1 MFLVSEGFCS
11 PKVAEHP
18 SIQESTLLA
27 LLSSDASQAALNTC
41 QVGIAERKMEKGGED
56 TETLD
61 RLVQRINPLWI
72 AISCG
77 YMVSWTS
84 IGSLISYF
92 KARQG
97 AAFYV
102 ALYCAFYLPGLPV
115 SLLQQR
121 FDENIDRRFGSANAF
136 MFRVCFSMVVKIL
149 MLFILP
155 FIPSWVPIKSVPY
168 VILCCMAFVGTF
180 SWLCHGTACQLCV
193 SKQHA
198 RAG

>member
-1 MFLVSEGFCS
+1 MDEGG
-11 PKVAEHP
+11 A
-18 SIQESTLLA
+18 
-27 LLSSDASQAALNTC
+27 
-41 QVGIAERKMEKGGED
+41 D

-121 FDENIDRRFGSANAF
+121 FDQNIDRRFGSANAF
-136 MFRVCFSMVVKIL
+136 MFRMCFSMVVKIL

-193 SKQHA
+193 SKQCA
-198 RAG
+198 KAG

>member
-1 MFLVSEGFCS
+1 MQHN
-11 PKVAEHP
+11 AA
-18 SIQESTLLA
+18 IR
-27 LLSSDASQAALNTC
+27 SSDALEASVNRLN
-41 QVGIAERKMEKGGED
+41 
-56 TETLD
+56 
-61 RLVQRINPLWI
+61 PFWI

-121 FDENIDRRFGSANAF
+121 FDEKFDRRLGSAKAF
-136 MFRVCFSMVVKIL
+136 MLRVSFSMAVKICI
-149 MLFILP
+149 LFIMP
-155 FIPSWVPIKSVPY
+155 FVPFWVPSNSVPY
-168 VILCCMAFVGTF
+168 VILCCMSLEGTF

-193 SKQHA
+193 SSKLSLHCIQKQRFDSLHPLNMPLCLPVLQQSMFPPSSTA
-198 RAG
+198 YLTHVR